1 MDLRYAWRSLLRTPG
16 FSLLIVATLALG
28 IGATT
33 TMFSAVW
40 AVLLRPLPFPDQQQ
54 LVTIWQ
60 ADPGSPAA
68 RQRVTPADFVDW
80 DAQTTSFAAMGA
92 LPNWTGEP
100 WIFNAA
106 SGEGFE
112 RVPGIHA
119 SSGVFQ
125 ALGVEPLL
133 GRALNRED
141 DRTRGVRSVAISYGY
156 WQTRFGGDTSVV

>member
-40 AVLLRPLPFPDQQQ
+40 AVLLRPLPFPDQQR

-80 DAQTTSFAAMGA
+80 AGAGLLVHGDGGAAE
-92 LPNWTGEP
+92 LD
-100 WIFNAA
+100 
-106 SGEGFE
+106 
-112 RVPGIHA
+112 
-119 SSGVFQ
+119 
-125 ALGVEPLL
+125 
-133 GRALNRED
+133 GRAMDLQR
-141 DRTRGVRSVAISYGY
+141 RLR
-156 WQTRFGGDTSVV
+156 